1 MLNSNDARENY
12 QFYDASESEDKII
25 RSVIR
30 SIESPKKNMMIN
42 IGLFVMATIVALL
55 LIKSQIDSGNP
66 NVTLIIVSLALPVVF
81 GYTIYT
87 EYKKR
92 TASSGIEMTKD
103 KNQHYLILKGK
114 CIEKS
119 YEEKKRIYSISA
131 RSVTN
136 RTIDKI
142 LVSRGVYNYLT
153 PNEGI
158 YIVLPDL
165 PDNHD
170 MVGIPSQYMQDFKSK
185 EEEREHVET
194 TKREPKPE
202 ELEWMIP
209 QYKEK
214 ASLRSALYNR
224 NNIICLIISLGIS
237 ALGFFKGKAGPTY
250 LGAVAA
256 VLFLGTILSPYS
268 EDRKLYKQ
276 IADKNVPKMVLDAYV
291 SKVDT
296 KNQEVSFSMYG
307 AKEPVYVS
315 KKAWINK
322 DYVLNSPALLL
333 YIKEEQPIPFKKP

>member
-92 TASSGIEMTKD
+92 TASSGIELTKD

-185 EEEREHVET
+185 EEEKEHVET

-224 NNIICLIISLGIS
+224 NNIICLVISLGIS
-237 ALGFFKGKAGPTY
+237 ALGFFKGKAVCSY
-250 LGAVAA
+250 
-256 VLFLGTILSPYS
+256 
-268 EDRKLYKQ
+268 
-276 IADKNVPKMVLDAYV
+276 
-291 SKVDT
+291 
-296 KNQEVSFSMYG
+296 
-307 AKEPVYVS
+307 
-315 KKAWINK
+315 
-322 DYVLNSPALLL
+322 
-333 YIKEEQPIPFKKP
+333 